1 MWGCGVRIG
10 LGRLI
15 IVALLAFGCGFFAYL
30 PVAGYLG
37 GRVLSSFQASTGDNA
52 RGPLERLI
60 GKPFPASA
68 GNFNYVSLN
77 DEAVWAGFTISTSD
91 FGPFLAGSP
100 FITCPLLMRDNFR
113 PNFQY
118 ARLLNAE
125 QQLVLNAWWR
135 TAAAT
140 AYIGQ
145 ECTGSDARI
154 IRVLGDISTP
164 NMVVVYI
171 ESVRL

>member
-1 MWGCGVRIG
+1 MRIG

-30 PVAGYLG
+30 PVTGYLD
-37 GRVLSSFQASTGDNA
+37 GRVLSSFQAFTGDNA
-52 RGPLERLI
+52 KGPLERLI
-60 GKPFPASA
+60 GKSFPASA

-77 DEAVWAGFTISTSD
+77 DEAVWVGFTISSSE
-91 FGPFLAGSP
+91 FGPFLGGSS

-118 ARLLNAE
+118 PRLLTAE
-125 QQLVLNAWWR
+125 QQMVLNAWWR
-135 TAAAT
+135 TAAAA

-145 ECTGSDARI
+145 ECTGSDFRI
-154 IRVLGDISTP
+154 IRVLADIGTA
-164 NMVVVYI
+164 NMLTVYI

>member
-1 MWGCGVRIG
+1 
-10 LGRLI
+10 
-15 IVALLAFGCGFFAYL
+15 
-30 PVAGYLG
+30 
-37 GRVLSSFQASTGDNA
+37 
-52 RGPLERLI
+52 
-60 GKPFPASA
+60 
-68 GNFNYVSLN
+68 LN
-77 DEAVWAGFTISTSD
+77 DSAVWLGFTISTSE

-118 ARLLNAE
+118 PRLLNAE

-135 TAAAT
+135 AAASN

-154 IRVLGDISTP
+154 IRVMGDLSTP
-164 NMVVVYI
+164 NMVNVYI